1 MRNFPIRAIFAVVFV
16 VLIVVLVRMF
26 ACSSSNV
33 EAQQPTIADPT
44 WTDCKS
50 ENGQVVLTGV
60 FLNQA
65 TSTDKEAQVY
75 VTMDLRA
82 QGSGSATVDA
92 YLDKSLI
99 RFASIGN
106 TATYYDVTSAETAAA
121 FAEKKFKTAAYG
133 YDNTIQGQTILS
145 KEPTKLVAVFQ
156 VPRSQLAV
164 SNGMSLWFDRCEA
177 VQNQPASGVG
187 YGNVILSFPTDFVR
201 ELPDEA
207 AIVKKAS
214 DSWF

>member
-65 TSTDKEAQVY
+65 TSTDEEAQVY

-99 RFASIGN
+99 RFAGIGD
-106 TATYYDVTSAETAAA
+106 TATYYDVTSAETAG
-121 FAEKKFKTAAYG
+121 FTG
-133 YDNTIQGQTILS
+133 
-145 KEPTKLVAVFQ
+145 
-156 VPRSQLAV
+156 
-164 SNGMSLWFDRCEA
+164 
-177 VQNQPASGVG
+177 
-187 YGNVILSFPTDFVR
+187 
-201 ELPDEA
+201 
-207 AIVKKAS
+207 
-214 DSWF
+214 